1 MNETK
6 HNTKWCRIR
15 AAYHKA
21 LRKKKRHKLL
31 PTWCLFV
38 GCFASISP
46 IPNKRKQ
53 TQIRGDDQGKRQ
65 QSWITDSETKTV
77 PKKNYKRCRKRM
89 PTRTHH
95 RDQLLHTNVDCRNRN
110 SMQTNIIQLGTRQ
123 REKEGKKKDG
133 RFRSLHSSVIVF
145 VSFPVSISHG
155 DLIHI
160 REQSTAHGVSGRPR
174 K

>member
-1 MNETK
+1 
-6 HNTKWCRIR
+6 
-15 AAYHKA
+15 
-21 LRKKKRHKLL
+21 
-31 PTWCLFV
+31 
-38 GCFASISP
+38 
-46 IPNKRKQ
+46 
-53 TQIRGDDQGKRQ
+53 
-65 QSWITDSETKTV
+65 
-77 PKKNYKRCRKRM
+77 M